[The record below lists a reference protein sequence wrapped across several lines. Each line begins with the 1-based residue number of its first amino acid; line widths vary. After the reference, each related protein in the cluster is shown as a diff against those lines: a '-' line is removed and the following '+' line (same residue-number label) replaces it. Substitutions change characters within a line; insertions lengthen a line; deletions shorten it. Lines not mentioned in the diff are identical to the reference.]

1 MVLSEKVIKYLESK
15 GKTVEEVHP
24 LQNVI
29 MQNDGDGDYILK
41 WDVTGVPQPSQSEL
55 DAMDGN

>member
-1 MVLSEKVIKYLESK
+1 
-15 GKTVEEVHP
+15 
-24 LQNVI
+24 

-55 DAMDGN
+55 DAMEGN